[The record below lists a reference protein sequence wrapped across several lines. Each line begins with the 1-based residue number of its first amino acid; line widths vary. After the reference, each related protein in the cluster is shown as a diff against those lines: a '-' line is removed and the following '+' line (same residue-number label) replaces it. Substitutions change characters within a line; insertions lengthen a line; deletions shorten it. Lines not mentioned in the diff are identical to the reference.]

1 MVEQQSTVERSST
14 QYGDRHR
21 WKILGIGVAA
31 NASFAAVFQGL
42 PTTSVLM
49 RMNYNLSNDQLGL
62 ALGLLGMGI
71 AVSEIPWGL
80 LTDRWGDRRVL
91 LTGLGATSLALCL
104 FALFGSPTPT
114 HVPGPWQLALGL
126 FVVGLLGGSVN
137 GSSGRAV
144 MSWFR
149 KNEQGFAMSI
159 RQIAYPLGGGI
170 GALLLPIVASR
181 FGFNSTFAVLA
192 FGCVATAGFTWV
204 WLRESPEK
212 RSHDAGVK
220 KAATS
225 GAGEGG
231 SRAEVAP
238 SPLRDLRIWRLIAA
252 IGLFSVPQ
260 FAVITFAS
268 IFLHDVCKAGITVTA
283 GVMIAIQ
290 SGAIV
295 ARIWSGRWT
304 DKHGNRPF
312 YLIRCSL
319 LVTVSFAILALSL
332 FLMNRLPVDSTIK
345 LAIIAALLIVS
356 GICASAWTGIA
367 NAELAVQVG
376 IRRVGTA
383 LGMCNTAVY
392 SALFFAP
399 YFTPIIAKLWSW
411 PAAWLM
417 ASLFALFANALFRR
431 L

>member
-1 MVEQQSTVERSST
+1 M
-14 QYGDRHR
+14 
-21 WKILGIGVAA
+21 
-31 NASFAAVFQGL
+31 FQGL

-62 ALGLLGMGI
+62 ALGLLGLGI

-91 LTGLGATSLALCL
+91 LIGLGATSLMLCL

-126 FVVGLLGGSVN
+126 FIVGLLGGSVN

-144 MSWFR
+144 MSWF
-149 KNEQGFAMSI
+149 KNNEQGFAMSI

-181 FGFNSTFAVLA
+181 YGFDATFAVLA
-192 FGCVATAGFTWV
+192 FGAIVAAGLTWV
-204 WLRESPEK
+204 WLHEPPEK
-212 RSHDAGVK
+212 PGQDAGVK
-220 KAATS
+220 REAS
-225 GAGEGG
+225 SVGG
-231 SRAEVAP
+231 TEHRAEVAP
-238 SPLRDLRIWRLIAA
+238 SPLRDLKIWRLIAA

-268 IFLHDVCKAGITVTA
+268 IFLHDVCNAGIFMTA
-283 GVMIAIQ
+283 SVMIAIQ

-319 LVTVSFAILALSL
+319 LVAVSFAILALSL
-332 FLMNRLPVDSTIK
+332 FFMDLLPVDSSIK
-345 LAIIAALLIVS
+345 LVITAALLIVS
-356 GICASAWTGIA
+356 GICVSAWTGIA

-392 SALFFAP
+392 TALFVAP

-417 ASLFALFANALFRR
+417 ASLFALSANVLFRR
-431 L
+431 SRTSWI